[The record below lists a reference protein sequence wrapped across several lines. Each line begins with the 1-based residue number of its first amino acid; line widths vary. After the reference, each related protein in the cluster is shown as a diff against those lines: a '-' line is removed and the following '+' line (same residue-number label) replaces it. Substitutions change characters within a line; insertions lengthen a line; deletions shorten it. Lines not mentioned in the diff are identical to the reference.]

1 MKSQIAIVGRGG
13 QGVLFLT
20 RILTECAL
28 EMGLEVI
35 ASETHGMA
43 MRGGSVIS
51 TVKVG
56 PFKGSLIGSGRADLM
71 LVLDEGSMDPF
82 IHLLSPKGAL
92 LLNSPAS
99 PSHPA
104 IDATGLA
111 AAMGSPLMAN
121 LVLLGFAL
129 EKKKLFCDYPRVESV
144 TGKISPSRFREANL
158 QALRRGYSFSSEL
171 HDKGDTPNP

>member
-20 RILTECAL
+20 RLLTEGAL
-28 EMGLEVI
+28 EMGLEVM

-51 TVKVG
+51 TLKVG
-56 PFKGSLIGSGRADLM
+56 PFKGSLIGSGRAEVM
-71 LVLDEGSMDPF
+71 LVLDEGSLETF
-82 IHLLSPKGAL
+82 IHLLSPRGAL
-92 LLNSPAS
+92 FLNATGSS
-99 PSHPA
+99 SHPV

-129 EKKKLFCDYPRVESV
+129 EKRKLFCDYPLVESV
-144 TGKISPSRFREANL
+144 TGRISPARFREANL
-158 QALRRGYSFSSEL
+158 QALKRGYSFSS
-171 HDKGDTPNP
+171 